1 MPLDLTARG
10 DSLGRLKQ
18 EQDEDPTPMAMRIWH
33 QSFTVLE
40 DLPAYA
46 DALKAHAQKVLR
58 PDTQVAWHGQLKG
71 TYPANYP
78 GDDIAHGFLYGMHGS
93 QWLAAGRAAAAQGFD
108 AYAMCT
114 LPNPMLREV
123 RAVVDIPVVGLG
135 EAAFHM
141 ATMYGQ
147 RFGVLLFIDRMVPL
161 YREQM
166 HAYGLANRCAAIK
179 ASGITFHDVL
189 AGYADPGGVIE
200 KFKAAARSMIRDD
213 GADVIIPGEVPLS
226 LLLARNGVT
235 RVDDV
240 PVIDTLA
247 VALKMSELM
256 VDLARAIGIKH
267 SRHGFFNSSPAPERL
282 QQVTQFYGLD
292 KLKF

>member
-1 MPLDLTARG
+1 MG
-10 DSLGRLKQ
+10 
-18 EQDEDPTPMAMRIWH
+18 MRIWH

-46 DALKAHAQKVLR
+46 EALKVHAKKVLR
-58 PDTQVAWHGQLKG
+58 PDTEVAFHGQLPG

-78 GDDIAHGFLYGMHGS
+78 GDDIAHGYLYGMHGN
-93 QWLAAGRAAAAQGFD
+93 QWVAAGRTAAAQGFD

-123 RAVVDIPVVGLG
+123 RAIVDIPVVGLG
-135 EAAFHM
+135 ESAFHT
-141 ATMYGQ
+141 ATMFGQ

-166 HAYGLANRCAAIK
+166 TTYGLASRCAAIK

-189 AGYADPGGVIE
+189 AGYADPGPVIE
-200 KFKAAARSMIRDD
+200 KFKAAARAMIRDD
-213 GADVIIPGEVPLS
+213 GADVIIPGEVPIS
-226 LLLARNGVT
+226 LLLARNNVS

-240 PVIDTLA
+240 PIIDTFA
-247 VALKMSELM
+247 VAMKMCELM
-256 VDLARAIGIKH
+256 VDLGRSTGIKH
-267 SRHGFFNSSPAPERL
+267 SRHGFFNSQPTGTRL
-282 QQVTQFYGLD
+282 DQVHAFYGSD
-292 KLKF
+292 KLRF

>member
-1 MPLDLTARG
+1 MG
-10 DSLGRLKQ
+10 
-18 EQDEDPTPMAMRIWH
+18 MRIWH

-46 DALKAHAQKVLR
+46 EALKAHAKKVLR
-58 PDTQVAWHGQLKG
+58 PDTEVAFHGQLKG

-78 GDDIAHGFLYGMHGS
+78 GDDIAHGYLYGMHGN
-93 QWLAAGRAAAAQGFD
+93 QWTAAGLAAAAQGFD

-114 LPNPMLREV
+114 LPNPRLREV
-123 RAVVDIPVVGLG
+123 RAIVDIPVIGLG
-135 EAAFHM
+135 ESAFHV
-141 ATMYGQ
+141 ATMFGQ
-147 RFGVLLFIDRMVPL
+147 RFGILLFIDRMVPL

-166 HAYGLANRCAAIK
+166 TTYGLADRCAAIK

-189 AGYADPGGVIE
+189 AGYSDPGAVIE
-200 KFKAAARSMIRDD
+200 KFFTAARAMIRDD

-226 LLLARNGVT
+226 LLLARNGVS

-240 PVIDTLA
+240 PIIDTFALA
-247 VALKMSELM
+247 MKMSEMM
-256 VDLARAIGIKH
+256 VDLARATGIKH
-267 SRHGFFNSSPAPERL
+267 SRHGFFNSAPSAARTD
-282 QQVTQFYGLD
+282 QVHAFYGVD